1 MDKKALR
8 GISAANFGY
17 TFILFLIGV
26 SIFRLVFFQELSSP
40 IGLLVS
46 DVKSIHIPLEAL
58 KEGQPAIFL
67 SSFVIKTIAS
77 IALCVTLLLA
87 GRNFLKGDFFNR
99 TNVKM
104 FKVASWAAL
113 AYFFGQ
119 FFEMTGNN
127 WVSATEGVQRNALPN
142 GVDDP
147 AFIPMY
153 ILMMVLTVTAI
164 ALNRAVK
171 MQEDQE
177 GLI

>member
-8 GISAANFGY
+8 GISSANFGY
-17 TFILFLIGV
+17 VLILFLISL
-26 SIFRLVFFQELSSP
+26 SIARLALLHEISSP
-40 IGLLVS
+40 VGLLIS
-46 DVKSIHIPLEAL
+46 DVKSIHVPLEAL
-58 KEGQPAIFL
+58 QEGQPAIFL
-67 SSFVIKTIAS
+67 GAFVIKTIAS

-104 FKVASWAAL
+104 FKIASWAAL
-113 AYFFGQ
+113 AYIVGQ
-119 FFEMTGNN
+119 FFEGIGNN
-127 WVSATEGVQRNALPN
+127 WVSATEDVRHNALPN
-142 GVDDP
+142 GIDDP
-147 AFIPMY
+147 VFIPMY

-164 ALNRAVK
+164 ALDRAVK